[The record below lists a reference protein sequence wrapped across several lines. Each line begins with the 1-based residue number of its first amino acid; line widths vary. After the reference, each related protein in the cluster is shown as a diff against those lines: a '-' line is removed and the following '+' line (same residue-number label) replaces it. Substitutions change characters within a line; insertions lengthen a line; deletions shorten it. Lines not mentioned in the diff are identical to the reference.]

1 MNRQKF
7 RKAYESVRPD
17 EEAQD
22 RMLNHILLGAS
33 EIAPVGKDDTMKQK
47 KMRPMMLVAL
57 VALIAAMTV
66 TVFASEVITGWF
78 KQYFEKQN
86 DIILTAEQVQYIE
99 ENEQVIEEVQ
109 MQNNCTIELKSF
121 MTDGQYMCMILG
133 ITAPEGTKIEDAVIG
148 NFGGHPG
155 ILTPEAEWTL
165 NASAQNMSV
174 EDDGDGRDNTANIVF
189 EAMFEY
195 NETNKPFDQGTVWR
209 LHIEDLTTTCVNEEY
224 LAQFEVV
231 DGGFTLSAEET
242 AIAYPVLT
250 LAEGTWDYQFT
261 IEDGD
266 FRTMEIVPDEPIV
279 TSTVVGVKPMENGS
293 YEDYWE
299 NVTISSVTLR
309 SLSMTVNV
317 LEEFAYT
324 EECYAVMHDGRRI
337 ELIPYWGYH
346 YFSKS
351 PIIIEELDHILLAD
365 GTKLMAP

>member
-22 RMLNHILLGAS
+22 RMLHHILLGAS

-86 DIILTAEQVQYIE
+86 DIILTTEQVQYIE

-133 ITAPEGTKIEDAVIG
+133 ITAPEGIKIEDAVIG

-165 NASAQNMSV
+165 NASGQNMSV

-195 NETNKPFDQGTVWR
+195 NETNP
-209 LHIEDLTTTCVNEEY
+209 LTRER
-224 LAQFEVV
+224 
-231 DGGFTLSAEET
+231 S
-242 AIAYPVLT
+242 
-250 LAEGTWDYQFT
+250 
-261 IEDGD
+261 GD
-266 FRTMEIVPDEPIV
+266 
-279 TSTVVGVKPMENGS
+279 
-293 YEDYWE
+293 
-299 NVTISSVTLR
+299 
-309 SLSMTVNV
+309 
-317 LEEFAYT
+317 
-324 EECYAVMHDGRRI
+324 C
-337 ELIPYWGYH
+337 
-346 YFSKS
+346 
-351 PIIIEELDHILLAD
+351 IL
-365 GTKLMAP
+365 KI